1 MMHRDPVPFL
11 GPQEQQRLEQL
22 ITWYMDEAGLRA
34 ALLVDRTGRLLGSV
48 GETDFDGTAFATLV
62 AADFAAGDQLAVLLG
77 EEDVSALCHH
87 GEHRSMYLS
96 DVGGRAILVA
106 LFDGRTTLGMVRLK
120 ARTVVPELA
129 GLFAE
134 LARDGARTR
143 GPLDPGWVSEAESEI
158 DRLFAD

>member
-1 MMHRDPVPFL
+1 MYRDAVPFI
-11 GPQEQQRLEQL
+11 GPHDQQRFERL
-22 ITWYMDEAGLRA
+22 ITWYMEEAGLRA
-34 ALLVDRTGRLLGSV
+34 ALLVDRTGRLLSSV

-62 AADFAAGDQLAVLLG
+62 AADFAAGDQLAGLLG
-77 EEDVSALCHH
+77 EEDVAALCHH
-87 GEHRSMYLS
+87 GENRSMYLS

-129 GLFAE
+129 GVFAE
-134 LARDGARTR
+134 LARDDARTR
-143 GPLDPGWVSEAESEI
+143 GPLDPGWVSDAESEI